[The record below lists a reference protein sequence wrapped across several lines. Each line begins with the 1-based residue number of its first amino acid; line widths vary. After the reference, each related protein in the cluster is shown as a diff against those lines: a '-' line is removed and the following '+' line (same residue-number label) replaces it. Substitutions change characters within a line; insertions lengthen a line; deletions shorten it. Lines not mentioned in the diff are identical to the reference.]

1 MNRRIIASWL
11 VCLALPAAINAAAGN
26 AEIER
31 LKNFVAENGYNFTV
45 GWTPM
50 MDLSEAERER
60 LAGFIPPS
68 KGMWEALPRFT
79 APAMGTAV
87 GSIDDPV
94 FDWRTLECVTPVKN
108 QGACGSCWAFAAVG
122 QLESFIMAADGVEMD
137 LSEQHMIDCNAFG
150 KDCDGGNQQ
159 AAYDL
164 MMSFG
169 AVSESCIPY
178 TASDGGSC
186 GQDFCAPM
194 AKIDGYTGVTN
205 DVVSIKTALL
215 QGPVYT
221 AIRTHSSFYA
231 YTGGCY
237 DMNDL
242 REPDHAVLIVGWDD
256 TACDGGA
263 WIIKNS
269 WGEDWGIDGFAYIK
283 YGVSFIG
290 IYSSQ
295 ISYSKVVELVSP
307 NGGQT
312 IRSGSEYLVR
322 WDSPQVAPDSYTLSC
337 TVGGDDPYEMILATG
352 LTGLEYLWTVPEVD
366 AASVTMQI
374 SAFLGGTL
382 RGSDESDQAFAITTA
397 DVPGTNFPNPFS
409 GSTSIAYSLAAPGK
423 VKIAI
428 YDIHGALVKVLVDER
443 RDAGD
448 YSVEWDG
455 DGAEG
460 DPASSGVYFCL
471 IETGSSSETRK
482 IVLVRR

>member
-1 MNRRIIASWL
+1 MNRRITASWL
-11 VCLALPAAINAAAGN
+11 ACLLLPAAINAGGTS

-50 MDLSEAERER
+50 MDLSEADRER

-68 KGMWEALPRFT
+68 KEMWEAMPRFA
-79 APAMGTAV
+79 APATAAAV
-87 GSIDDPV
+87 GSINDPV

-122 QLESFIMAADGVEMD
+122 QLESFILAADGVEID
-137 LSEQHMIDCNAFG
+137 LSEQHMIDCNAYG

-159 AAYDL
+159 AAYAL
-164 MMSFG
+164 MISYG

-186 GQDFCAPM
+186 GQDFCTPM
-194 AKIDGYTGVTN
+194 AKIDGYAGVTN

-215 QGPVYT
+215 KGPVYT
-221 AIRTHSSFYA
+221 AMRTHSSFYA

-269 WGEDWGIDGFAYIK
+269 WGDGWGIDGYAYIK

-312 IRSGSEYLVR
+312 IRSGSEYPVT
-322 WDSPQVAPDSYTLSC
+322 WNAPQIAPDSYTLSC
-337 TVGGDDPYEMILATG
+337 TVGGDDPFELILATG

-366 AASVTMQI
+366 ADVSMNI
-374 SAFLGGTL
+374 SAFLDGSL
-382 RGSDESDQAFAITTA
+382 RGSDESDQTFTVTTTDA
-397 DVPGTNFPNPFS
+397 TGTIYPNPFS
-409 GSTSIAYSLAAPGK
+409 GTTSIAYSLSAPRK

-428 YDIHGALVKVLVDER
+428 YDIHGALVKVLVDRR
-443 RDAGD
+443 RDTGD
-448 YSVEWDG
+448 YTAEWDG
-455 DGAEG
+455 NGAGGE
-460 DPASSGVYFCL
+460 PASSGVYFCL

>member
-1 MNRRIIASWL
+1 
-11 VCLALPAAINAAAGN
+11 
-26 AEIER
+26 
-31 LKNFVAENGYNFTV
+31 
-45 GWTPM
+45 M
-50 MDLSEAERER
+50 MDLSEADRER
-60 LAGFIPPS
+60 LAGFIAPS
-68 KGMWEALPRFT
+68 KEMWEALPRF
-79 APAMGTAV
+79 ASPAMGTAA

-94 FDWRTLECVTPVKN
+94 FDWRTLGCVTPVRN

-122 QLESFIMAADGVEMD
+122 QLESFIMAADGVELD
-137 LSEQHMIDCNAFG
+137 LSEQHMIDCNAYD
-150 KDCDGGNQQ
+150 KDCDGGNEQ
-159 AAYDL
+159 AAYAL

-169 AVSESCIPY
+169 AASESCIPY
-178 TASDGGSC
+178 TATDGGSC
-186 GQDFCAPM
+186 GQDFCTPM
-194 AKIDGYTGVTN
+194 AKIDGYAGVTN

-256 TACDGGA
+256 TVCDGGA
-263 WIIKNS
+263 WIITTRGGRTGGS
-269 WGEDWGIDGFAYIK
+269 TASPTSVWRR
-283 YGVSFIG
+283 FIG
-290 IYSSQ
+290 IYTSQ

-312 IRSGSEYLVR
+312 IRSGSDFLVR

-337 TVGGDDPYEMILATG
+337 TVGGDDPFEMILATG

-374 SAFLGGTL
+374 SALLGGNL

-397 DVPGTNFPNPFS
+397 DVPGTNYPNPFS
-409 GSTSIAYSLAAPGK
+409 GSTSIAYSLAAAGK
-423 VKIAI
+423 AKIAI
-428 YDIHGALVKVLVDER
+428 YDIHGALVKVLLDTR
-443 RDAGD
+443 KDAGD

-455 DGAEG
+455 NGADGE
-460 DPASSGVYFCL
+460 PASSGVFFCL
-471 IETGSSSETRK
+471 IETGSSSETKRS
-482 IVLVRR
+482 LVRR